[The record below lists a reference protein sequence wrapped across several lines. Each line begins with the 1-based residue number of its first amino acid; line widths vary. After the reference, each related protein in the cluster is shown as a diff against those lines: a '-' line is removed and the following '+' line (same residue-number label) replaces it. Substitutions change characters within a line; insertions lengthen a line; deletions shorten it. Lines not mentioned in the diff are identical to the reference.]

1 MMSDSI
7 LQRDDFAA
15 ALHTRFQV
23 ILEGAAAIELELVEV
38 SDLIASRR
46 QEKFSLLFQ
55 GPLHV
60 LLPQQIYR
68 MAHAQ
73 LGEIELFIVPV
84 GISEAGYS
92 YEAVFN
98 RLKE

>member
-1 MMSDSI
+1 MMPDRI

-15 ALHTRFQV
+15 ALHSRFQV
-23 ILEGAAAIELELVEV
+23 IVEGADAIELELVEV
-38 SDLIASRR
+38 SDLIAMRR

-55 GPLHV
+55 GPPHI

-84 GISEAGYS
+84 GMNETGYS

>member
-1 MMSDSI
+1 MPNRI
-7 LQRDDFAA
+7 LQRDEFAA
-15 ALHTRFQV
+15 ALNTRFQV
-23 ILEGAAAIELELVEV
+23 TGEGAEVIELELVEV
-38 SDLIASRR
+38 SDVISTRR

-60 LLPQQIYR
+60 LLPQRIYR

-84 GISEAGYS
+84 GMNEAGYS

-98 RLKE
+98 RLVE

>member
-1 MMSDSI
+1 MPDSI
-7 LQRDDFAA
+7 LQRDEFAA
-15 ALHTRFQV
+15 ALNTRFQV
-23 ILEGAAAIELELVEV
+23 TVEGADTIELELVEV
-38 SDLIASRR
+38 SDLIAMRR

-55 GPLHV
+55 GPPHI

-84 GISEAGYS
+84 GINEAGYS

-98 RLKE
+98 RLKD

>member
-1 MMSDSI
+1 MPDSI
-7 LQRDDFAA
+7 LQRDEFAA
-15 ALHTRFQV
+15 ALNTRFQV
-23 ILEGAAAIELELVEV
+23 TVEGADTIELELVEV

-68 MAHAQ
+68 MANAQ

-84 GISEAGYS
+84 GMNETGYS

>member
-1 MMSDSI
+1 MPDSI
-7 LQRDDFAA
+7 LQRDEFAA
-15 ALHTRFQV
+15 ALNTRFQV
-23 ILEGAAAIELELVEV
+23 TVEGADTIELELVEV

-68 MAHAQ
+68 MANAQ

-84 GISEAGYS
+84 SMNEAGYS